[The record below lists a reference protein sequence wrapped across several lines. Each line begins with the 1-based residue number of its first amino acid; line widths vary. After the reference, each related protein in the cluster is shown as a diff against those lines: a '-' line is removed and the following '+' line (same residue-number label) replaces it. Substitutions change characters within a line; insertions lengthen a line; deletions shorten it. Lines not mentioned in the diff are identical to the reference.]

1 MRPFRASAPARVRS
15 RIDGCAPS
23 RARRLL
29 RLGTPR
35 IPICF
40 ARPIDPGLATIWL
53 PSPNK
58 AEGGHMAESV
68 YRVTDI
74 IGVSS
79 ESWEDAARNAV
90 KTAAG
95 SLRDLRVAE
104 VVKLDITIEDGKV
117 ARFRTRLNVSFKY
130 EK

>member
-1 MRPFRASAPARVRS
+1 
-15 RIDGCAPS
+15 
-23 RARRLL
+23 
-29 RLGTPR
+29 
-35 IPICF
+35 
-40 ARPIDPGLATIWL
+40 
-53 PSPNK
+53 
-58 AEGGHMAESV
+58 MAESV

-74 IGVSS
+74 IGVST

-104 VVKLDITIEDGKV
+104 VVKLDVTIEDGKL
-117 ARFRTRLNVSFKY
+117 ARFRTRLNLSFKY